1 MLEGVGRADGSDR
14 RVTTAEVDDSAAT
27 VLHVDMDAF
36 FASVELLDRPDARGK
51 PAIVGHAG
59 GRGVVTSAT
68 YEARRFGVRSAM
80 PMSQALRLCPT
91 AIILP
96 PHYQKYTEYSRRVME
111 IFHEVTPLVEP
122 LSIDE
127 AFLDV
132 AGARRLLGSPRRI
145 AELIRARV
153 VEETGLTCSVGVA
166 GTKFM
171 AKLAS
176 GRAKPDGL
184 LVIPPSETLA
194 YLRPLPVGALWGV
207 GASTQASLERM
218 GMRTVADLA
227 DAPIAVLQRAVG
239 DAGARRLHDL
249 ANGRDARRVVTE
261 SREKSV
267 GHENTFGV
275 DVDDADT
282 LRRELLRLSGRVGE
296 RLRRHGLEGRTVAI
310 KVRFSDF
317 RTITRSRTLAEPTNV
332 GRRLFEEAWQIF
344 EALELDLRATPIRLI
359 GVRAEQLLDAG
370 GDALALWDPDE
381 EWRET
386 ERALDAVSARF
397 GRGTI
402 GPASLVRRTQEADE
416 EAKDGRNPR
425 WVSD

>member
-1 MLEGVGRADGSDR
+1 M
-14 RVTTAEVDDSAAT
+14 
-27 VLHVDMDAF
+27 
-36 FASVELLDRPDARGK
+36 
-51 PAIVGHAG
+51 
-59 GRGVVTSAT
+59 TSAT

-80 PMSQALRLCPT
+80 PMSQAIRLCPT

-96 PHYQKYTEYSRRVME
+96 PHYEKYTEYSAKVME
-111 IFHEVTPLVEP
+111 IFHEVTPIVEP

-132 AGARRLLGSPRRI
+132 SGARRLLGAPQRI
-145 AELIRARV
+145 AELIRSRV
-153 VEETGLTCSVGVA
+153 REETGLTCSVGVA

-184 LVIPPSETLA
+184 LVIPPAETVA

-227 DAPIAVLQRAVG
+227 DAPLAVLQRAVG
-239 DAGARRLHDL
+239 DAGARRLHEL
-249 ANGRDARRVVTE
+249 ANGRDPRRVITE
-261 SREKSV
+261 TREKSI
-267 GHENTFGV
+267 GHENTFEV
-275 DVDDADT
+275 DVADADQ
-282 LRRELLRLSGRVGE
+282 LRRELLRLAGRVGE
-296 RLRRHGLEGRTVAI
+296 RLRRHGMVGRTVAL

-332 GRRLFEEAWQIF
+332 GRRLFEEAWDVF
-344 EALELDLRATPIRLI
+344 ESIGIDLRATPIRLI

-386 ERALDAVSARF
+386 ERTLDAVSARF
-397 GRGTI
+397 GRGVI
-402 GPASLVRRTQEADE
+402 GPASLVRRARDADE
-416 EAKDGRNPR
+416 AARDGRNPR
-425 WVSD
+425 WLSD

>member
-1 MLEGVGRADGSDR
+1 MGRADGSQRQVSAAD
-14 RVTTAEVDDSAAT
+14 VDDSEASI
-27 VLHVDMDAF
+27 LHVDMDAF
-36 FASVELLDRPDARGK
+36 FASVELLERPDARGK

-68 YEARRFGVRSAM
+68 YEARRYGVRSAM
-80 PMSQALRLCPT
+80 PMSQALRLCPN

-96 PHYQKYTEYSRRVME
+96 PHYERYTEYSRRVMD

-132 AGARRLLGSPRRI
+132 SGARRLLGSPRRI
-145 AELIRARV
+145 AELIRSRV
-153 VEETGLTCSVGVA
+153 QEETGLTCSVGVA
-166 GTKFM
+166 ATKFM

-184 LVIPPSETLA
+184 LVIPRAETLSF
-194 YLRPLPVGALWGV
+194 LRPLPVGALWGV

-218 GMRTVADLA
+218 GLLTVADLA
-227 DAPIAVLQRAVG
+227 DAPLHVLQKAVG
-239 DAGARRLHDL
+239 DASGRRLHDL

-261 SREKSV
+261 SREKSI
-267 GHENTFGV
+267 GHENTFGT
-275 DVDDADT
+275 DVADADI

-296 RLRRHGLEGRTVAI
+296 RLRTHAMVARTVAI

-332 GRRLFEEAWQIF
+332 GRRLFEEAWDVF
-344 EALELDLRATPIRLI
+344 EALGLDVRQTPIRLI

-386 ERALDAVSARF
+386 ERTLDAVSARF
-397 GRGTI
+397 GRGMI
-402 GPASLVRRTQEADE
+402 GPASLVRRSRDADDE
-416 EAKDGRNPR
+416 ERDGRNPKY
-425 WVSD
+425 VSD

>member
-1 MLEGVGRADGSDR
+1 MGRADGSERQVSAAD
-14 RVTTAEVDDSAAT
+14 VDDSEAGI
-27 VLHVDMDAF
+27 LHVDMDAF
-36 FASVELLDRPDARGK
+36 FASVELLERPDARGK

-68 YEARRFGVRSAM
+68 YEARRYGVRSAM
-80 PMSQALRLCPT
+80 PMSQALRLCPN

-96 PHYQKYTEYSRRVME
+96 PHYERYTEYSRKVMD

-132 AGARRLLGSPRRI
+132 SGSRRLLGSPRRI
-145 AELIRARV
+145 AELIRTRV
-153 VEETGLTCSVGVA
+153 LEETGLTCSVGVA
-166 GTKFM
+166 ATKFM

-184 LVIPPSETLA
+184 LVIPKAETLSF
-194 YLRPLPVGALWGV
+194 LRPLPVGALWGV
-207 GASTQASLERM
+207 GASTQSSLERM
-218 GMRTVADLA
+218 GLLTVADLA
-227 DAPIAVLQRAVG
+227 DAPLHVLQKAVG
-239 DAGARRLHDL
+239 DASGRRLHDL
-249 ANGRDARRVVTE
+249 ANGRDARRVITE
-261 SREKSV
+261 SREKSI
-267 GHENTFGV
+267 GHENTFGT
-275 DVDDADT
+275 DVGDLDT
-282 LRRELLRLSGRVGE
+282 LRREFLRLSGRVGE
-296 RLRRHGLEGRTVAI
+296 RLRKHGMVARTVAI

-332 GRRLFEEAWQIF
+332 GRRLFEEAWDVF
-344 EALELDLRATPIRLI
+344 DALGLDVRQTPLRLI

-386 ERALDAVSARF
+386 ERTLDAVSARF
-397 GRGTI
+397 GRGMI
-402 GPASLVRRTQEADE
+402 GPASLVRRSKDADDE
-416 EAKDGRNPR
+416 ERDGRNPKY
-425 WVSD
+425 VSD

>member
-96 PHYQKYTEYSRRVME
+96 PHYEKYTEYSRRVME

-344 EALELDLRATPIRLI
+344 EALALDLRATPIRLI

-370 GDALALWDPDE
+370 GDAVALWDPDE

-402 GPASLVRRTQEADE
+402 GPASLVRRTQEADDE
-416 EAKDGRNPR
+416 SKDGRNPR

>member
-1 MLEGVGRADGSDR
+1 MGPADGSDR
-14 RVTTAEVDDSAAT
+14 RVTTGEVDDAEAT
-27 VLHVDMDAF
+27 ILHVDMDAF
-36 FASVELLDRPDARGK
+36 FASVELLERPDARGK

-68 YEARRFGVRSAM
+68 YEARKFGVRSAM

-96 PHYQKYTEYSRRVME
+96 PHYEKYTQYSRAVMR
-111 IFHEVTPLVEP
+111 IFQEVTPLVEP

-145 AELIRARV
+145 AELVRARV
-153 VEETGLTCSVGVA
+153 RDETGLTCSVGVA

-184 LVIPPSETLA
+184 LVIPPADTIA
-194 YLRPLPVGALWGV
+194 FLRPLPVGALWGV
-207 GASTQASLERM
+207 GASTQAQLERM
-218 GMRTVADLA
+218 GMRTVADIA
-227 DAPIAVLQRAVG
+227 DAPVQVLQRAVG
-239 DAGARRLHDL
+239 EASARRLHSL
-249 ANGRDARRVVTE
+249 ANGRDARRVTPE
-261 SREKSV
+261 SREKSI
-267 GHENTFGV
+267 GHENTFSV

-296 RLRRHGLEGRTVAI
+296 RLRSHGLVGRTVSI
-310 KVRFSDF
+310 KVRYSDF

-332 GRRLFEEAWQIF
+332 GRRLFEEAWDVF
-344 EALELDLRATPIRLI
+344 ETIGVDLRATPIRLI
-359 GVRAEQLLDAG
+359 GVRAEQLMEAG

-397 GRGTI
+397 GRGVI
-402 GPASLVRRTQEADE
+402 GPASLVRRSRDAERAEQ
-416 EAKDGRNPR
+416 DGRNPR
-425 WVSD
+425 WLSD

>member
-1 MLEGVGRADGSDR
+1 MGRADGSDR
-14 RVTTAEVDDSAAT
+14 RVTTAAVDDSTAT

-96 PHYQKYTEYSRRVME
+96 PHYEKYTEYSARVME

-153 VEETGLTCSVGVA
+153 HEETGLTCSVGVA

-184 LVIPPSETLA
+184 LVIPPADTLA

-227 DAPIAVLQRAVG
+227 DAPLSVLERAVG
-239 DAGARRLHDL
+239 QAGARRLHDL
-249 ANGRDARRVVTE
+249 ANGRDARRVITE
-261 SREKSV
+261 TREKSV

-275 DVDDADT
+275 DVDEPDV
-282 LRRELLRLSGRVGE
+282 LRREFLRLSGRVGE
-296 RLRRHGLEGRTVAI
+296 RLRRHGLVGRTVAI

-344 EALELDLRATPIRLI
+344 EALDLDVHATPIRLI

-402 GPASLVRRTQEADE
+402 GPASLVRRSREAEDE
-416 EAKDGRNPR
+416 SKDGRNPR

>member
-1 MLEGVGRADGSDR
+1 M
-14 RVTTAEVDDSAAT
+14 TTAPVDDADAT
-27 VLHVDMDAF
+27 ILHVDMDAF

-80 PMSQALRLCPT
+80 PVSQALRLCPQ

-96 PHYQKYTEYSRRVME
+96 PHYDKYVEYSRAVMD

-132 AGARRLLGSPRRI
+132 AGARRLLGSPRRV

-166 GTKFM
+166 GSKFM

-184 LVIPPSETLA
+184 LVIPPAETLA

-218 GMRTVADLA
+218 GMRTVADIA
-227 DAPIAVLQRAVG
+227 DAPLGVLQKAVG
-239 DAGARRLHDL
+239 DAGGRRLHEL
-249 ANGRDARRVVTE
+249 ANGRDHRRIVTE
-261 SREKSV
+261 SREKSI
-267 GHENTFGV
+267 GHENTFANDIGEP
-275 DVDDADT
+275 DL

-296 RLRRHGLEGRTVAI
+296 RLRTHGMLGRTVAI

-332 GRRLFEEAWQIF
+332 GRRLFEEAWDIF
-344 EALELDLRATPIRLI
+344 GALGLDLAQTPIRLI
-359 GVRAEQLLDAG
+359 GVRAEQLVDAG
-370 GDALALWDPDE
+370 GDALALWDPDRE
-381 EWRET
+381 EGDQV
-386 ERALDAVSARF
+386 RAEVHAGAV
-397 GRGTI
+397 
-402 GPASLVRRTQEADE
+402 
-416 EAKDGRNPR
+416 
-425 WVSD
+425 

>member
-1 MLEGVGRADGSDR
+1 VSAAD
-14 RVTTAEVDDSAAT
+14 VDDSESSI
-27 VLHVDMDAF
+27 LHVDMDAF
-36 FASVELLDRPDARGK
+36 FASVELLERPDARGK

-68 YEARRFGVRSAM
+68 YEARRYGVRSAM
-80 PMSQALRLCPT
+80 PMSQALRLCPS

-96 PHYQKYTEYSRRVME
+96 PHYERYTEYSARVMD

-132 AGARRLLGSPRRI
+132 SGARRLLGSPRRI
-145 AELIRARV
+145 AELIRSRV
-153 VEETGLTCSVGVA
+153 LEETGLTCSVGVA
-166 GTKFM
+166 ATKFM

-184 LVIPPSETLA
+184 LVVPRAETLCF
-194 YLRPLPVGALWGV
+194 LRPLPVGALWGV

-218 GMRTVADLA
+218 GLLTVADLA
-227 DAPIAVLQRAVG
+227 DAPLHVLQKAVG
-239 DAGARRLHDL
+239 DASGRRLHDL

-261 SREKSV
+261 SREKSI
-267 GHENTFGV
+267 GHENTFGT
-275 DVDDADT
+275 DVGDLDT
-282 LRRELLRLSGRVGE
+282 LRREFLRLSGRVGE
-296 RLRRHGLEGRTVAI
+296 RLRKHELVARTVAI

-332 GRRLFEEAWQIF
+332 GRRLFEEAWDVF
-344 EALELDLRATPIRLI
+344 DALGLDVRQTPLRLI

-386 ERALDAVSARF
+386 ERTLDAVSARF
-397 GRGTI
+397 GRGMI
-402 GPASLVRRTQEADE
+402 GPASLVRRSRDADE
-416 EAKDGRNPR
+416 EESDGRNPKY
-425 WVSD
+425 VSD

>member
-1 MLEGVGRADGSDR
+1 MGRADGSERQVSASD
-14 RVTTAEVDDSAAT
+14 VDDSEAGI
-27 VLHVDMDAF
+27 LHVDMDAF
-36 FASVELLDRPDARGK
+36 FASVELLERPDARGK

-68 YEARRFGVRSAM
+68 YEARRYGVRSAM
-80 PMSQALRLCPT
+80 PMSQALRLCPN

-96 PHYQKYTEYSRRVME
+96 PHYERYTEYSAKVMD
-111 IFHEVTPLVEP
+111 IFREVTPLVEP

-132 AGARRLLGSPRRI
+132 RGARRLLGSPRRI
-145 AELIRARV
+145 AELIRSRV
-153 VEETGLTCSVGVA
+153 QEETGLTCSVGA
-166 GTKFM
+166 AATKFM

-184 LVIPPSETLA
+184 LVIPRSETLA
-194 YLRPLPVGALWGV
+194 FLRPLPVGALWGV
-207 GASTQASLERM
+207 GASTQAALERM
-218 GMRTVADLA
+218 GLLTVADLA
-227 DAPIAVLQRAVG
+227 DAPLHVLQKAVG
-239 DAGARRLHDL
+239 DASGRKLHEL
-249 ANGRDARRVVTE
+249 ANGRDARRIVTE
-261 SREKSV
+261 SREKSI
-267 GHENTFGV
+267 GHENTFGT
-275 DVDDADT
+275 DVDDPDM

-296 RLRRHGLEGRTVAI
+296 RLRKHAMVARTVSI

-332 GRRLFEEAWQIF
+332 GRRLFEEAWDVF
-344 EALELDLRATPIRLI
+344 GALGLDVRQTPIRLI

-386 ERALDAVSARF
+386 ERTLDAVSARF
-397 GRGTI
+397 GRGMI
-402 GPASLVRRTQEADE
+402 GPASLVRRSRDADE
-416 EAKDGRNPR
+416 EEQDGRNPKY
-425 WVSD
+425 VSD

>member
-1 MLEGVGRADGSDR
+1 MGRADGSERQVSAPD
-14 RVTTAEVDDSAAT
+14 ADDSEAGI
-27 VLHVDMDAF
+27 LHVDMDAF
-36 FASVELLDRPDARGK
+36 FASVELLERPDARGK

-68 YEARRFGVRSAM
+68 YEARRYGVRSAM
-80 PMSQALRLCPT
+80 PMSQALRLCPN

-96 PHYQKYTEYSRRVME
+96 PHYERYTEYSRKVMD

-132 AGARRLLGSPRRI
+132 SGARRLLGSPRRI
-145 AELIRARV
+145 AELIRSRV
-153 VEETGLTCSVGVA
+153 LEETGLTCSVGVA
-166 GTKFM
+166 ATKFM

-184 LVIPPSETLA
+184 LVIPRAETLSF
-194 YLRPLPVGALWGV
+194 LRPLPVGALWGV
-207 GASTQASLERM
+207 GASTQNSLERM
-218 GMRTVADLA
+218 GLLTVADLA
-227 DAPIAVLQRAVG
+227 DAPLHVLQKAVG
-239 DAGARRLHDL
+239 DASGRRLHDL

-261 SREKSV
+261 SREKSI
-267 GHENTFGV
+267 GHENTFGT
-275 DVDDADT
+275 DVGDADV
-282 LRRELLRLSGRVGE
+282 LRREMLRLSGRVGE
-296 RLRRHGLEGRTVAI
+296 RLRKHGMVARTVAI

-332 GRRLFEEAWQIF
+332 GRRLFEEAWDVF
-344 EALELDLRATPIRLI
+344 GLLGLDVRQTPIRLI

-386 ERALDAVSARF
+386 ERTLDAVSARF
-397 GRGTI
+397 GRGMI
-402 GPASLVRRTQEADE
+402 GPASLVRRSRDADE
-416 EAKDGRNPR
+416 EERDGRNPKY
-425 WVSD
+425 VSD

>member
-1 MLEGVGRADGSDR
+1 MGKTDGSDR
-14 RVTTAEVDDSAAT
+14 RVTTAAVDDSDAT
-27 VLHVDMDAF
+27 ILHVDMDAF

-80 PMSQALRLCPT
+80 PVSQALRLCPT

-96 PHYQKYTEYSRRVME
+96 PHYEKYTEYSARVMQ
-111 IFHEVTPLVEP
+111 IFQEVTPLVEP

-145 AELIRARV
+145 AELIRSRV
-153 VEETGLTCSVGVA
+153 HDETGLTCSVGVA
-166 GTKFM
+166 GSKFM

-176 GRAKPDGL
+176 GHAKPDGM
-184 LVIPPSETLA
+184 LVIPPAETVA

-227 DAPIAVLQRAVG
+227 DAPFGVLQRAVG
-239 DAGARRLHDL
+239 DATAHRLRDL
-249 ANGRDARRVVTE
+249 AHGHDPRQIVTV
-261 SREKSV
+261 SREKSI
-267 GHENTFGV
+267 GHENTFAV

-296 RLRRHGLEGRTVAI
+296 RLRTHGLVGRTIALKI
-310 KVRFSDF
+310 RYADF
-317 RTITRSRTLAEPTNV
+317 RTISRSRTLAEPTNV
-332 GRRLFEEAWQIF
+332 GRRLFEEAWDVF
-344 EALELDLRATPIRLI
+344 ESVGIDLRATPIRLI
-359 GVRAEQLLDAG
+359 GVRAEQLADAG
-370 GDALALWDPDE
+370 GDATALWDPDE
-381 EWRET
+381 EWREA
-386 ERALDAVSARF
+386 ERTLDAVSARF
-397 GRGTI
+397 GRGAI
-402 GPASLVRRTQEADE
+402 GPASLVRRAQDADE
-416 EAKDGRNPR
+416 AERDGRNPR
-425 WVSD
+425 WLSD

>member
-1 MLEGVGRADGSDR
+1 M
-14 RVTTAEVDDSAAT
+14 TTADVDDSAAT

-96 PHYQKYTEYSRRVME
+96 PHYEKYTEYSARVME

-153 VEETGLTCSVGVA
+153 AEETGLTCSVGVA

-184 LVIPPSETLA
+184 LVIPPADTLA

-275 DVDDADT
+275 DVDDLDT

-296 RLRRHGLEGRTVAI
+296 RLRKHGLEGRTVAI

-344 EALELDLRATPIRLI
+344 EALDLDVRTTPIRLI

-402 GPASLVRRTQEADE
+402 GPASLVRRSKDADDE
-416 EAKDGRNPR
+416 SKDGRNPR
-425 WVSD
+425 WVTD

>member
-96 PHYQKYTEYSRRVME
+96 PHYEKYTEYSRRVME

-344 EALELDLRATPIRLI
+344 EALALDLRATPIRLI

-402 GPASLVRRTQEADE
+402 GPASLVRRTQEADDE
-416 EAKDGRNPR
+416 SKDGRNPR

>member
-1 MLEGVGRADGSDR
+1 MSAAD
-14 RVTTAEVDDSAAT
+14 VDDSEAGI
-27 VLHVDMDAF
+27 LHVDMDAF
-36 FASVELLDRPDARGK
+36 FASVELLERPDARGK

-68 YEARRFGVRSAM
+68 YEARRYGVRSAM
-80 PMSQALRLCPT
+80 PMSQALRLCPN

-96 PHYQKYTEYSRRVME
+96 PHYERYTEYSRKVMD

-132 AGARRLLGSPRRI
+132 SGSRRLLGSPRRI
-145 AELIRARV
+145 AELIRSRV
-153 VEETGLTCSVGVA
+153 LEETGLTCSVGVA
-166 GTKFM
+166 ATKFM

-184 LVIPPSETLA
+184 LVIPKAETLSF
-194 YLRPLPVGALWGV
+194 LRPLPVGALWGV
-207 GASTQASLERM
+207 GASTQSSLERM
-218 GMRTVADLA
+218 GLLTVADLA
-227 DAPIAVLQRAVG
+227 DAPLHVLQKAVG
-239 DAGARRLHDL
+239 DASGRRLHDL
-249 ANGRDARRVVTE
+249 ANGRDPRRVITE
-261 SREKSV
+261 SREKSI
-267 GHENTFGV
+267 GHENTFGT
-275 DVDDADT
+275 DVGDLDT
-282 LRRELLRLSGRVGE
+282 LRREFLRLSGRVGE
-296 RLRRHGLEGRTVAI
+296 RLRKHGMVARTVAI

-332 GRRLFEEAWQIF
+332 GRRLFEEAWDVF
-344 EALELDLRATPIRLI
+344 DALGLDVRQTPLRLI

-386 ERALDAVSARF
+386 ERTLDAVSARF
-397 GRGTI
+397 GRGMI
-402 GPASLVRRTQEADE
+402 GPASLVRRSKDADE
-416 EAKDGRNPR
+416 EERDGRNPKY
-425 WVSD
+425 VSD

>member
-1 MLEGVGRADGSDR
+1 MGRADGSERQVSASD
-14 RVTTAEVDDSAAT
+14 VDDSEAGI
-27 VLHVDMDAF
+27 LHVDMDAF
-36 FASVELLDRPDARGK
+36 FASVELLERPDARGK

-68 YEARRFGVRSAM
+68 YEARRYGVRSAM
-80 PMSQALRLCPT
+80 PMSQALRLCPN

-96 PHYQKYTEYSRRVME
+96 PHYDRYTEYSRKVMD

-132 AGARRLLGSPRRI
+132 SGSRRLLGSPRRI
-145 AELIRARV
+145 AELIRSRV
-153 VEETGLTCSVGVA
+153 LEETGLTCSVGVA
-166 GTKFM
+166 ATKFM

-184 LVIPPSETLA
+184 LVIPKAETLSF
-194 YLRPLPVGALWGV
+194 LRPLPVGALWGV

-218 GMRTVADLA
+218 GLLTVADLA
-227 DAPIAVLQRAVG
+227 DAPLHVLQKAVG
-239 DAGARRLHDL
+239 DASGRRLHDL
-249 ANGRDARRVVTE
+249 ANGRDPRRVITE
-261 SREKSV
+261 SREKSI
-267 GHENTFGV
+267 GHENTFGT
-275 DVDDADT
+275 DVGDLDT
-282 LRRELLRLSGRVGE
+282 LRREFLRLSGRVGE
-296 RLRRHGLEGRTVAI
+296 RLRKHGMVARTVAI

-332 GRRLFEEAWQIF
+332 GRRLFEEAWDVF
-344 EALELDLRATPIRLI
+344 DALGLDVRQTPLRLI

-386 ERALDAVSARF
+386 ERTLDAVSARF
-397 GRGTI
+397 GRGMI
-402 GPASLVRRTQEADE
+402 GPASLVRRSKDADDE
-416 EAKDGRNPR
+416 ERDGRNPKY
-425 WVSD
+425 VSD

>member
-1 MLEGVGRADGSDR
+1 MGRADGSQRQVSASD
-14 RVTTAEVDDSAAT
+14 VDDSEAAI
-27 VLHVDMDAF
+27 LHVDMDAF
-36 FASVELLDRPDARGK
+36 FASVELLERPDARGK
-51 PAIVGHAG
+51 PAIVGHVG

-68 YEARRFGVRSAM
+68 YEARRYGVRSAM
-80 PMSQALRLCPT
+80 PMSQALRLCPN
-91 AIILP
+91 AIILT
-96 PHYQKYTEYSRRVME
+96 PHYERYTQYSAAVMD

-132 AGARRLLGSPRRI
+132 SGARRLLGSPRRI
-145 AELIRARV
+145 AELIRSRV
-153 VEETGLTCSVGVA
+153 FEETGLTCSVGVA
-166 GTKFM
+166 ATKFM

-184 LVIPPSETLA
+184 LVIPRAETLA
-194 YLRPLPVGALWGV
+194 FLRPLPVGALWGV

-218 GMRTVADLA
+218 GLLTVADLA
-227 DAPIAVLQRAVG
+227 DAPLHVLQKAVG
-239 DAGARRLHDL
+239 DAGGRRLHDL
-249 ANGRDARRVVTE
+249 ANGRDARRIVTE
-261 SREKSV
+261 SREKSI

-275 DVDDADT
+275 DVGDLDT
-282 LRRELLRLSGRVGE
+282 LRREFLRLSGRVGE
-296 RLRRHGLEGRTVAI
+296 RLREHELVARTVAI

-332 GRRLFEEAWQIF
+332 GRRLFEEAWDVF
-344 EALELDLRATPIRLI
+344 GALGLDVQQTPLRLI

-386 ERALDAVSARF
+386 ERTLDAVSARF
-397 GRGTI
+397 GRGAI
-402 GPASLVRRTQEADE
+402 GPASLVRRSRDADE
-416 EAKDGRNPR
+416 EEQDGRNPKY
-425 WVSD
+425 VSD

>member
-1 MLEGVGRADGSDR
+1 MGRADGSDR
-14 RVTTAEVDDSAAT
+14 RVSTATVDDADAT
-27 VLHVDMDAF
+27 ILHVDMDAF

-80 PMSQALRLCPT
+80 PVSQALRLCPQ

-96 PHYQKYTEYSRRVME
+96 PHYDKYVEHSRAVME
-111 IFHEVTPLVEP
+111 IFREVTPLVEP

-132 AGARRLLGSPRRI
+132 AGARRLLGSPCRI
-145 AELIRARV
+145 AELIRSRV
-153 VEETGLTCSVGVA
+153 HAERGLTCSVGVA

-184 LVIPPSETLA
+184 LVIPPAETLA

-218 GMRTVADLA
+218 GMRSVADLA
-227 DAPIAVLQRAVG
+227 DAPLGVLQRAVG
-239 DAGARRLHDL
+239 EASARRLHEL
-249 ANGRDARRVVTE
+249 ANGRDHRSVVTE
-261 SREKSV
+261 SREKSI
-267 GHENTFGV
+267 GHENTFPT
-275 DVDDADT
+275 DVAEPDP
-282 LRRELLRLSGRVGE
+282 LRRELLRLAGRVGE
-296 RLRRHGLEGRTVAI
+296 RLRTHGMLGRTVSI

-317 RTITRSRTLAEPTNV
+317 RTITRSRTLAEPTDV
-332 GRRLFEEAWQIF
+332 GRRLFEEAWDIF
-344 EALELDLRATPIRLI
+344 GALGLDLRQTPIRLI
-359 GVRAEQLLDAG
+359 GVRAEQLVDVG
-370 GDALALWDPDE
+370 GDTLALWDPDE

-397 GRGTI
+397 GRGAI
-402 GPASLVRRTQEADE
+402 GPASLVRRPDAPAPSDDEPEA
-416 EAKDGRNPR
+416 RNPR
-425 WVSD
+425 WLSD